1 MGSALRCF
9 VVVEQVLTRAAASKK
24 KKADDDREEEQQQ
37 PGSDEQRR
45 RRRKSSSARR
55 APARTP
61 TTRASWGER
70 DKKPLFVPD
79 LSGSRKGRVKFFT
92 RERLLSRGFRR
103 EPELF
108 FLFFFFSLPLSSPP
122 SFRARFLFSSPQAN
136 AMASLNVLGRGAA
149 VAMRPAPSARP
160 AQLAQQRTSSVR
172 VAASNDAV
180 SFFFL
185 LLFRFAL
192 GRRRRCQNFSWLR
205 PRGLPPFSLSF
216 RCIQIGNGLDA
227 ISTWRDRQGEHWK
240 RCQRT
245 ASGCL

>member
-108 FLFFFFSLPLSSPP
+108 FLFFFFFSLPLSSPP

-149 VAMRPAPSARP
+149 VAMRSAPSARP
-160 AQLAQQRTSSVR
+160 AQFGQPQQQQRASSVR

-180 SFFFL
+180 SLF
-185 LLFRFAL
+185 FRFVFCPRPATTMPISSLTPSVQVRQL
-192 GRRRRCQNFSWLR
+192 GLES
-205 PRGLPPFSLSF
+205 GGGSVLPTLSV
-216 RCIQIGNGLDA
+216 
-227 ISTWRDRQGEHWK
+227 
-240 RCQRT
+240 
-245 ASGCL
+245 